1 MMGWLTSFYVDSGA
15 LESGA
20 AQIVTS
26 LLWIALLVGRFSC
39 SVIAAHYKP
48 WQMILVMC
56 IGIAAFLALLVCGTA
71 LPVLLAAT
79 IGLGLCM
86 SGMYGTSVANA
97 SAIFSRYPASMGIFV
112 TLTGVGA
119 AVAPTAVGL
128 VADLANIRFGFA
140 VLLIAAV
147 LLVIA
152 AIMNAAYFKR
162 RA

>member
-1 MMGWLTSFYVDSGA
+1 MALGGGTFLTQNKILPGA
-15 LESGA
+15 Y
-20 AQIVTS
+20 INF
-26 LLWIALLVGRFSC
+26 I
-39 SVIAAHYKP
+39 
-48 WQMILVMC
+48 
-56 IGIAAFLALLVCGTA
+56 
-71 LPVLLAAT
+71 
-79 IGLGLCM
+79 
-86 SGMYGTSVANA
+86 SVANA

-152 AIMNAAYFKR
+152 AIINAAYFKR